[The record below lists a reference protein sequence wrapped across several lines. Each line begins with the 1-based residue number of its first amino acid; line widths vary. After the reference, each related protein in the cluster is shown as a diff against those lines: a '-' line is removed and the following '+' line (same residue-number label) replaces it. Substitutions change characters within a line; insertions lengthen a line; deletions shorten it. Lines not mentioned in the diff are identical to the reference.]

1 LPLIRYIN
9 LPQIPAGIIDNL
21 NYNFDQ
27 YDQRNRLGDVYLWSD
42 SFNAEV
48 NEWCRANIS
57 KDMYWGF
64 QIISGDLPAH
74 KDIGTE
80 IKLTYLINT
89 GGDGVLTNFYEE
101 DKITVTNSYNIPAG
115 RWHLLQANRY
125 HSVHNVESVRFSITG
140 RVFPK

>member
-1 LPLIRYIN
+1 LIRYLN
-9 LPQIPAGIIDNL
+9 LPQIPAGIVDNL

-27 YDQRNRLGDVYLWSD
+27 YNQHNRLGDVYLWSD
-42 SFNAEV
+42 SFNQ
-48 NEWCRANIS
+48 
-57 KDMYWGF
+57 DMYWGF

-89 GGDGVLTNFYEE
+89 GGDRVLTNFYAE
-101 DKITVTNSYNIPAG
+101 DKITVTDSYMIPEG

-125 HSVHNVESVRFSITG
+125 HGVHNVESTRFSVTG

>member
-1 LPLIRYIN
+1 LN
-9 LPQIPAGIIDNL
+9 LPQIPAGIVDNL

-27 YDQRNRLGDVYLWSD
+27 YNQHNRLGDAYLWSD
-42 SFNAEV
+42 SFNQEV
-48 NEWCRANIS
+48 NAWCQANICE
-57 KDMYWGF
+57 DMYWGF

-89 GGDGVLTNFYEE
+89 GGDRVLTNFYAE
-101 DKITVTNSYNIPAG
+101 DKITVTDSYMIPEG

-125 HSVHNVESVRFSITG
+125 HGVHNVESTRFSVTG